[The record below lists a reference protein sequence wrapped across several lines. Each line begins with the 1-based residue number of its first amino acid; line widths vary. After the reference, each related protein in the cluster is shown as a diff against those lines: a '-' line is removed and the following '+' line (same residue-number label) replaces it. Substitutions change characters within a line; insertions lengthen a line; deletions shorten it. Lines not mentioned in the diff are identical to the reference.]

1 MGNAVTWFEVVGKD
15 GPALQKFYSD
25 AFGWQLQ
32 DPANMGYGML
42 TEPDK
47 GIGGGVGQAQD
58 GDGHLRALQRP
69 RGPHGGDRQ
78 GAGPVVV

>member
-42 TEPDK
+42 MQPEK

-58 GDGHLRALQRP
+58 
-69 RGPHGGDRQ
+69 
-78 GAGPVVV
+78 